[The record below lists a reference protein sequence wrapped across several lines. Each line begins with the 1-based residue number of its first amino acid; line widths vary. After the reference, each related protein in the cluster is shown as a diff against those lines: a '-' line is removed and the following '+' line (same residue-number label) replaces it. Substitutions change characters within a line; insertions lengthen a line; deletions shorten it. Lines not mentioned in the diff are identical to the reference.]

1 MKNRIIRMPEK
12 QHFVIEEGEMPHAR
26 RGAVVVRIEYCGIC
40 GSDMHFFK
48 DGAIGI
54 RKAPPNFI
62 LGHECAG
69 TVVEIGEYVTDLK
82 VGDRVALEPGL
93 PCGKC
98 EFCRKGQY
106 NLCRDMHFMAAAMPP
121 TQGALR
127 DYIQYPAE
135 WCFKLPDNVS
145 TMEGAMIEPLS
156 VGMHAA
162 SRGEVGMGKT
172 VLVIG
177 VGTIGFMT
185 VLACRAM
192 GASKIIV
199 SDSLDN
205 RLALAA
211 RFGADVTINI
221 TAEDAVE
228 RVMQETDGFGCD
240 VVFEASGA
248 PAALA
253 STWKYVKNGGA
264 IVNVGNAGGEVPYL
278 FGELARKEA
287 DIRSVWRYRHTYP
300 AAIEAVSRGVIPL
313 KDIEPTVFPFEKAEE
328 AFHYAIEQR
337 AKVLKTMI
345 RLSE

>member
-1 MKNRIIRMPEK
+1 
-12 QHFVIEEGEMPHAR
+12 
-26 RGAVVVRIEYCGIC
+26 
-40 GSDMHFFK
+40 
-48 DGAIGI
+48 
-54 RKAPPNFI
+54 
-62 LGHECAG
+62 
-69 TVVEIGEYVTDLK
+69 
-82 VGDRVALEPGL
+82 
-93 PCGKC
+93 
-98 EFCRKGQY
+98 
-106 NLCRDMHFMAAAMPP
+106 
-121 TQGALR
+121 
-127 DYIQYPAE
+127 
-135 WCFKLPDNVS
+135 
-145 TMEGAMIEPLS
+145 
-156 VGMHAA
+156 
-162 SRGEVGMGKT
+162 MGKS

-185 VLACRAM
+185 MLACRAM

-211 RFGADVTINI
+211 RFGADVTVNI
-221 TAEDAVE
+221 IAEDAVE
-228 RVMQETDGFGCD
+228 RVMQETDGLGCD

-278 FGELARKEA
+278 FGERARKEA

-313 KDIEPTVFPFEKAEE
+313 RDIEPTVFPFERAEE
-328 AFHYAIEQR
+328 AFRYAIEQR

>member
-69 TVVEIGEYVTDLK
+69 TVVEIGEDVTDLK

-162 SRGEVGMGKT
+162 SRGEVGMGKS
-172 VLVIG
+172 VLLPQNACSRAQIMTILGRTLTRGYSYSPCTFADADMIPDWSRDHIDLLTSLGIITGGDGGKVDPL
-177 VGTIGFMT
+177 GTIT
-185 VLACRAM
+185 RAQ
-192 GASKIIV
+192 
-199 SDSLDN
+199 
-205 RLALAA
+205 
-211 RFGADVTINI
+211 F
-221 TAEDAVE
+221 
-228 RVMQETDGFGCD
+228 
-240 VVFEASGA
+240 
-248 PAALA
+248 AAL
-253 STWKYVKNGGA
+253 
-264 IVNVGNAGGEVPYL
+264 L
-278 FGELARKEA
+278 
-287 DIRSVWRYRHTYP
+287 YRMY
-300 AAIEAVSRGVIPL
+300 
-313 KDIEPTVFPFEKAEE
+313 
-328 AFHYAIEQR
+328 
-337 AKVLKTMI
+337 
-345 RLSE
+345 

>member
-1 MKNRIIRMPEK
+1 
-12 QHFVIEEGEMPHAR
+12 
-26 RGAVVVRIEYCGIC
+26 
-40 GSDMHFFK
+40 
-48 DGAIGI
+48 
-54 RKAPPNFI
+54 
-62 LGHECAG
+62 
-69 TVVEIGEYVTDLK
+69 
-82 VGDRVALEPGL
+82 
-93 PCGKC
+93 
-98 EFCRKGQY
+98 
-106 NLCRDMHFMAAAMPP
+106 
-121 TQGALR
+121 
-127 DYIQYPAE
+127 
-135 WCFKLPDNVS
+135 
-145 TMEGAMIEPLS
+145 MIEPLS
-156 VGMHAA
+156 VGLHAA
-162 SRGEVGMGKT
+162 KRGEVGMGKS

-185 VLACRAM
+185 MLACRAM

-205 RLALAA
+205 RLELAA

-228 RVMQETDGFGCD
+228 RVMQETDGLGCD

-300 AAIEAVSRGVIPL
+300 MAIEAVSRGLIPL
-313 KDIEPTVFPFEKAEE
+313 RDLEPTVFPFEKAEE
-328 AFHYAIEQR
+328 AFFYAIEQR
-337 AKVLKTMI
+337 SKVLKTMI
-345 RLSE
+345 RVSE

>member
-69 TVVEIGEYVTDLK
+69 TVVEIGEDVTDLK

-162 SRGEVGMGKT
+162 SRGEVGMGKS

-211 RFGADVTINI
+211 RFGADVTVNI

-313 KDIEPTVFPFEKAEE
+313 RDIEPTVFPFERAEE
-328 AFHYAIEQR
+328 AFRYAIEQR

>member
-54 RKAPPNFI
+54 RKAPPSFI

-69 TVVEIGEYVTDLK
+69 TVVEIGEDVTDLK

-156 VGMHAA
+156 VGLHAA
-162 SRGEVGMGKT
+162 SRGEVGMGKS

-211 RFGADVTINI
+211 RFGADVTVNI

-228 RVMQETDGFGCD
+228 RVMQETDGLGCD

-313 KDIEPTVFPFEKAEE
+313 RDIEPTVFLFEKAEE
-328 AFHYAIEQR
+328 AFRYAIEQR